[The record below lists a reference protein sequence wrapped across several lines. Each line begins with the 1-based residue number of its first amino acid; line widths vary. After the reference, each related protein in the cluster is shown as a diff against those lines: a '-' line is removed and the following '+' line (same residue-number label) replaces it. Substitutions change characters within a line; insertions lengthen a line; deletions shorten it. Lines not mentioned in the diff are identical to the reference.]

1 MIPPIIARQRLAQQ
15 RLSANAFERPEEVVT
30 WMGAV
35 QAQDYPGGKWALGL
49 RMNQPDES
57 ADALIEKA
65 FNEGRIL
72 RTHIMRPTWHFVTPA
87 DIRWIMALNGS
98 RLKGMN
104 PAMLRSLDLD
114 ANVFARSND
123 VFAKALE
130 GGQFLTRAQL
140 GKKLAE
146 AGITAGGLRLAFMTG
161 RAELD
166 LVVCSGPRR
175 GKQFTY
181 ALLDECAPQGLVFQH
196 DEAIAELTRRYF
208 ASHGPATLRD
218 FAWWS
223 GLTLADAKAGVEM
236 LAVTLHTEVIEGQT
250 YWSSAECGANIAPEN
265 TAFLL
270 PTFDEYF
277 VGYANFDK
285 MRRGGPNAKGKLVFE
300 STIIIDGQVVGS
312 WRQTVKNNE
321 VLIELAPFEPLTS
334 AEHAAIDAA
343 VQRLSTF
350 LGTVVRCTPL

>member
-1 MIPPIIARQRLAQQ
+1 MIPPMIAQQRLAQQ
-15 RLSANAFERPEEVVT
+15 RLSANAFEKPEEVVT

-35 QAQDYPGGKWALGL
+35 QAQDYSGGKWALGL
-49 RMNQPDES
+49 RMNQPDRS
-57 ADALIEKA
+57 AAALIEQA

-72 RTHIMRPTWHFVTPA
+72 RTHIMRPTWHFVAPD
-87 DIRWIMALNGS
+87 DIRWIMALNGP

-114 ANVFARSND
+114 AKIFARSND

-130 GGQFLTRAQL
+130 GGHFLTRAEL

-146 AGITAGGLRLAFMTG
+146 AGIAAGGLRLAFMTG

-181 ALLDECAPQGLVFQH
+181 ALLDERAPQRQVLPH
-196 DEAIAELTRRYF
+196 DEAITELTRRYF
-208 ASHGPATLRD
+208 MSHGPATLRD

-223 GLTLADAKAGVEM
+223 GLTLTDAKAAVDM
-236 LAVTLHTEVIEGQT
+236 LAATLHAEVIEGQT
-250 YWSSAECGANIAPEN
+250 YWSAEFGAKIEPEN
-265 TAFLL
+265 TAHLL

-285 MRRGGPNAKGKLVFE
+285 MRRGGPNAKGKLVFK
-300 STIIIDGQVVGS
+300 STIVIDGQVVGS
-312 WRQTVKNNE
+312 WRQTVNENE

-334 AEHAAIDAA
+334 AEDAAIEAA
-343 VQRLSTF
+343 VQRLRSF
-350 LGTVVRCTPL
+350 WGMPVRCSPV